1 MIAPL
6 FHIIINQWNKSSDD
20 TNSVYVCDNDY
31 KIKVSMQSVCTLKAI
46 CRWMDAT
53 TPLDQTAWQK
63 KEKSGIWLSYNE
75 IVQ

>member
-6 FHIIINQWNKSSDD
+6 FHIVINQRNESSDD

-31 KIKVSMQSVCTLKAI
+31 KVKVTMQWVCTLKAI
-46 CRWMDAT
+46 CWWIDAT

-63 KEKSGIWLSYNE
+63 KEKKWNL
-75 IVQ
+75 VL